1 MPRTIPKV
9 VLAAKTKQG
18 RKQQRAGI
26 RLRDYTVT
34 TRTKERYEKAVGK
47 ILPFLEQHPSLD
59 DLDGIV
65 SDFIELQWGLGEAVN
80 DIADCLSGL
89 HFYWPHV
96 KGLLRQSWRLFR
108 SWRRIES
115 PQRAP
120 PLTCWLVKAIV
131 SRAVEKGAVAFATLI
146 ALGFN
151 CLLRTGEILALQFQ
165 DFEFNLECGVVT
177 LRSSKS
183 GLRTGTEEA
192 VSIRDPLVL
201 NLLHTLS
208 VTECH
213 SPGQKLW
220 PHSGQY
226 FRSTLEKYLTF
237 FRVSHLK
244 FKPYSL
250 RRGGTT
256 YMLQCGISL
265 DFILLRGRWR
275 SLGVAR
281 LYLEDGLAQIP
292 MLRIDSKDRQRID
305 FYENQC
311 PATAFRP

>member
-89 HFYWPHV
+89 HFYWPDL
-96 KGLLRQSWRLFR
+96 KGILRQSWRMFR
-108 SWRRIES
+108 AWRRVES

-120 PLTCWLVKAIV
+120 PLTLILVKAV
-131 SRAVEKGAVAFATLI
+131 VARAVEIGEIAFATLFS
-146 ALGFN
+146 LGFH
-151 CLLRTGEILALQFQ
+151 CMLRTGELMEIQYK
-165 DFEFNLECGVVT
+165 DLELSSSVGVLT
-177 LRSSKS
+177 LMSSKS

-201 NLLHTLS
+201 NLLHTLIGL
-208 VTECH
+208 EQH
-213 SPGQKLW
+213 SRGQKLW
-220 PHSGQY
+220 AYSPQHFRNR
-226 FRSTLEKYLTF
+226 FRSYMQF
-237 FRVSHLK
+237 FRIAHLK
-244 FKPYSL
+244 MKPYS
-250 RRGGTT
+250 
-256 YMLQCGISL
+256 
-265 DFILLRGRWR
+265 
-275 SLGVAR
+275 
-281 LYLEDGLAQIP
+281 
-292 MLRIDSKDRQRID
+292 
-305 FYENQC
+305 
-311 PATAFRP
+311 